1 MCLRLAA
8 RERIYGKGKG
18 SRVGVSEGEEEIIQ
32 RINEKVRKDI
42 KDTNSGV
49 KLVEERVK
57 RREIKKNRRQTKH
70 IHTNGE

>member
-1 MCLRLAA
+1 M
-8 RERIYGKGKG
+8 RIYGKG